1 MPTWSGDGRN
11 PVTPAKADPVEPLA
25 TRRPSDSSGR
35 GMMLDLGDGNL
46 VSLKPGTS
54 VKIKRSLADIC
65 IVFDTTGSMSDKI
78 NGLIECMA
86 GFVDQLGKL
95 SLDWRI
101 SVLPFGDLT
110 VPGDRVELQWPFV
123 KTVEQ
128 AKRQLRQMP
137 RFSGGANDG
146 ESSIEATLGA
156 IGKPWRQGAV
166 RLAILLTDEPALGA
180 HRSQRVLASL
190 RSAEIIMFVA
200 SPNLPYY
207 KSWAAGTGG
216 KWFEIG
222 QSMDTRALLDLL
234 RGLVRDVA
242 TVAAEVHAIAG
253 GNYKKY
259 LEITSGDRKPKRRE
273 H

>member
-1 MPTWSGDGRN
+1 
-11 PVTPAKADPVEPLA
+11 
-25 TRRPSDSSGR
+25 
-35 GMMLDLGDGNL
+35 MLDFGDGNL
-46 VSLKPGTS
+46 VALRPGTT
-54 VKIKRSLADIC
+54 VKVERSFADVC
-65 IVFDTTGSMSDKI
+65 IIFDTTGSMSDKI
-78 NGLIECMA
+78 DGLIECMT

-95 SLDWRI
+95 SLDWQI
-101 SVLPFGDLT
+101 SVIPFGDLT
-110 VPGDRVELQWPFV
+110 VPGDRVEFQLPFV

-137 RFSGGANDG
+137 RFSGGANHG

-156 IGKPWRQGAV
+156 IGKPWRRGAV
-166 RLAILLTDEPALGA
+166 RIAVLLTDEPALDA
-180 HRSQRVLASL
+180 DRSQRVLANL

-222 QSMDTRALLDLL
+222 PSMDTQALLDLL

-242 TVAAEVHAIAG
+242 TVAAEIHAIAD

-259 LEITSGDRKPKRRE
+259 LQITSGDRVPKKRDQ
-273 H
+273 